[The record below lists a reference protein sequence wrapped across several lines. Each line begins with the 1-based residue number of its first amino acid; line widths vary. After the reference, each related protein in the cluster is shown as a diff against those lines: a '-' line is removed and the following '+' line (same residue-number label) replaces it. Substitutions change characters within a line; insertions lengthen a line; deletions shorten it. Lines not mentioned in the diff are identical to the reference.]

1 LIPTPRIF
9 SDQATRPAGNLSF
22 PGRGPKLI
30 IVVDTEEE
38 FDWSRPHSRSAVAVD
53 HVRHLDRAQTI
64 LERYALIP
72 TYVTDY
78 AIASQEQGF
87 GPLRDWLEK
96 GRCEIG
102 AHLHPWINP
111 PFNEALSPANSY
123 PGNLPA
129 TLEREKLARLTD
141 TIAANFG
148 RRPEVYRAG
157 RYGIGPNTGEAL
169 EELGYL
175 VDSSVVPRT
184 SFAEDG
190 GPDFRHLD
198 ASRFRFGP
206 SKSVLEVPLTVGW
219 CGVLRP
225 WGEQL
230 QPLAA
235 SKVGLQ
241 LHLPGVFARLGCLE
255 RIRLTPEGASFAELR
270 RLTDTLLGAGERL
283 FVLSFHSPSV
293 VPGNTPYVRNQAE
306 LEMFL
311 RTLDQ
316 YCEYFRA
323 KCGGAGSTLR
333 EVGYASLR
341 ARS

>member
-1 LIPTPRIF
+1 LVLTPRIF
-9 SDQATRPAGNLSF
+9 SDQAVRPAVDLPLS
-22 PGRGPKLI
+22 GRDPKLI
-30 IVVDTEEE
+30 VVVDTEEE

-53 HVRHLDRAQTI
+53 HVRHLDRTQTI

-87 GPLRDWLEK
+87 EPLREWLEK

-111 PFNEALSPANSY
+111 PFDEALSSANSY
-123 PGNLPA
+123 PGNLPG

-141 TIAANFG
+141 IITANFG

-157 RYGIGPNTGEAL
+157 RYGIGPNTGGVL

-190 GPDFRHLD
+190 GPDFSHLG
-198 ASRFRFGP
+198 ASPFRFGP
-206 SKSVLEVPLTVGW
+206 SQNVLEVPLTVGW
-219 CGVLRP
+219 YGVLRP
-225 WGEQL
+225 WGERI
-230 QPLAA
+230 QPLVA
-235 SKVGLQ
+235 SNLGLQ
-241 LHLPGVFARLGCLE
+241 LHLPGVLARLGCLE
-255 RIRLTPEGASFAELR
+255 RIRLTPEGVSFAELR

-293 VPGNTPYVRNQAE
+293 VPGNTPYVRDQAE

-323 KCGGAGSTLR
+323 RCSGTGSTLR
-333 EVGYASLR
+333 ELGHASLR
-341 ARS
+341 NRL